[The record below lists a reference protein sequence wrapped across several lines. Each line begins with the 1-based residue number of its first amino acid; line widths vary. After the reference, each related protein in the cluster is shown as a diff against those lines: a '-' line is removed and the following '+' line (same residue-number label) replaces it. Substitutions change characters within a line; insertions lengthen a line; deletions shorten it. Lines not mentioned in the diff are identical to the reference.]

1 MEIKNIS
8 ELIDESLALVTNN
21 YNQYNKKLEKPKPEP
36 KFSGAFL
43 DDTMCMERI
52 KAFVEYV
59 RQHHPVV
66 FEDAYKQ
73 ADKCFVDNE

>member
-21 YNQYNKKLEKPKPEP
+21 YNHCDKQLAGPKPEP
-36 KFSGAFL
+36 KYSGAFL

-73 ADKCFVDNE
+73 ADRCFVDNE

>member
-21 YNQYNKKLEKPKPEP
+21 YNHCDKQLAEPKPEP
-36 KFSGAFL
+36 KYSGAFL

-73 ADKCFVDNE
+73 ADKCFVDSE

>member
-8 ELIDESLALVTNN
+8 EIIDESLALVTNN
-21 YNQYNKKLEKPKPEP
+21 YNQCNKQLERPKPEP

-59 RQHHPVV
+59 RQHRPVV
-66 FEDAYKQ
+66 FEDAYSY
-73 ADKCFVDNE
+73 ADKSVVDNE